1 MQKLSWILLLIMT
14 VAGWLTFSPLIAKS
28 IFVGGLISNICF
40 KWLEKD
46 LTGLFNGSAKPA
58 KIKFIFRY
66 YLRFA
71 IVVAVLCCIIKFQ
84 MVHTVGLVLG
94 LSTVIIGIGITAI
107 AEAKKTGLMIT

>member
-1 MQKLSWILLLIMT
+1 M
-14 VAGWLTFSPLIAKS
+14 AGWVAFSPLIGKS
-28 IFVGGLISNICF
+28 IFVGGLISNFCF

-71 IVVAVLCCIIKFQ
+71 IVVAVLYYLIKFQ
-84 MVHTVGLVLG
+84 LVHTVGLVLG
-94 LSTVIIGIGITAI
+94 LSTVIIGISITAI
-107 AEAKKTGLMIT
+107 VAAKKTGLTIT